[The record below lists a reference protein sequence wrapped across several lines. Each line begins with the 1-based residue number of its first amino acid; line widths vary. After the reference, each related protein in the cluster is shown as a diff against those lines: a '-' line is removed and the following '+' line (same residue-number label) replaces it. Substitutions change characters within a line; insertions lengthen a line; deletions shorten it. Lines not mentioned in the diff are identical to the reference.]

1 MVYGV
6 IMNFVQSAKYRG
18 GWRGL
23 LEHMYTVRDVP
34 LVSTNLSV
42 LCCLLYTR
50 KVAARLMLCIIIC
63 WRASDC
69 AATEF

>member
-23 LEHMYTVRDVP
+23 LEHMYTVRASRVDEP
-34 LVSTNLSV
+34 FGS
-42 LCCLLYTR
+42 LLF
-50 KVAARLMLCIIIC
+50 ALHPQSSC
-63 WRASDC
+63 
-69 AATEF
+69 